1 MELNLSG
8 LDGQVNFASTLGR
21 VMVDGGLKKLA
32 HCNISRNS
40 IGRQGC
46 EKLMEGILSKQV
58 PQLSHLDLSVC
69 TLTDNGLNAICK
81 RRALFLSKKAPVVL
95 YYIYINTYMVAVCVL
110 FIHNP
115 SHQLVLLCQ
124 LCAPPG
130 LAMRQEA
137 FERIVYL
144 NVSANIILTSLVH
157 LATVLKL
164 NVCKKLRTLDISK
177 NTPPGER
184 RGLPYIFKEKWFEEN
199 RHLKII
205 GD

>member
-81 RRALFLSKKAPVVL
+81 RRALFLLKKAPVVVIL
-95 YYIYINTYMVAVCVL
+95 YLHKYIYGCCLCVVHTQSFSPARSAL
-110 FIHNP
+110 PTVRSSRLGNEARGIRKNSILERERKHYFDK
-115 SHQLVLLCQ
+115 SRALGDSFKTQRV
-124 LCAPPG
+124 
-130 LAMRQEA
+130 QE
-137 FERIVYL
+137 I
-144 NVSANIILTSLVH
+144 
-157 LATVLKL
+157 
-164 NVCKKLRTLDISK
+164 
-177 NTPPGER
+177 
-184 RGLPYIFKEKWFEEN
+184 EN
-199 RHLKII
+199 A
-205 GD
+205 